1 VPAALSTASYGAG
14 CQGQKGSVIFEDTF
28 SDDTGGWAQP
38 IDGVVPEYGPEP
50 KVHLKAPNS
59 GYVWYNNTF
68 NASEGDYC
76 IEFVWPKPLA
86 PDKKAYVALAFW
98 ASDYANLYL
107 VQVDSGGGINLWRK
121 SGGTWATI
129 GDLSNPKVKPVPGSL
144 VTLRVVAKGNL
155 IVPILDGVEL
165 KKTRAQMPAGD
176 LKFGLFIQDDTAV
189 PDAVITPPQV
199 FGPTSH
205 CPVTLRRIL
214 RPGLA
219 WPSAPRCRSRT
230 DGRRS
235 HPRSSV

>member
-1 VPAALSTASYGAG
+1 MFRRISIAVVALAALSTASYGAG
-14 CQGQKGSVIFEDTF
+14 CQDQKGSVIFEDTF
-28 SDDTGGWAQP
+28 GDDSGGWAQP

-86 PDKKAYVALAFW
+86 PDNKAYVALAFW

-129 GDLSNPKVKPVPGSL
+129 SDLSNPKVKPVPGSL
-144 VTLRVVAKGNL
+144 VTLRVAAKGNL

-165 KKTRAQMPAGD
+165 KKTRAQMPAGN

-189 PDAVITPPQV
+189 PDAVFEIKRFKV
-199 FGPTSH
+199 TS
-205 CPVTLRRIL
+205 
-214 RPGLA
+214 G
-219 WPSAPRCRSRT
+219 
-230 DGRRS
+230 G
-235 HPRSSV
+235 

>member
-1 VPAALSTASYGAG
+1 LPVKWLFGSIPRAKFGETDVSENFNRCRGAG
-14 CQGQKGSVIFEDTF
+14 GAIDGQLRCGLPRSEGQRDIRRYF

-38 IDGVVPEYGPEP
+38 IDGVVPEP

-86 PDKKAYVALAFW
+86 PDNKAYVALAFW

-129 GDLSNPKVKPVPGSL
+129 GDLSNPKVKPVPCSL

-165 KKTRAQMPAGD
+165 KKTRAQMPAGN

-189 PDAVITPPQV
+189 PDAVFEIKRFKV
-199 FGPTSH
+199 TS
-205 CPVTLRRIL
+205 
-214 RPGLA
+214 G
-219 WPSAPRCRSRT
+219 
-230 DGRRS
+230 G
-235 HPRSSV
+235 